1 MTVDRDTNDEARLVD
16 LVFISTILQD
26 GFHQIDMSSTSN
38 AIGCLLKIGHSE
50 QIEANVKL

>member
-26 GFHQIDMSSTSN
+26 GFHQIDMLSTSN